1 MLSNPILSYIDP
13 ATGAI
18 VLQAVIATV
27 FTVGVYFRKFFFAPF
42 AFLRKKKVDDDG
54 FVAGKD

>member
-1 MLSNPILSYIDP
+1 MLSDPILGYIDP

-18 VLQAVIATV
+18 VLQAIIATV

-42 AFLRKKKVDDDG
+42 AFLARKKKVDED
-54 FVAGKD
+54 